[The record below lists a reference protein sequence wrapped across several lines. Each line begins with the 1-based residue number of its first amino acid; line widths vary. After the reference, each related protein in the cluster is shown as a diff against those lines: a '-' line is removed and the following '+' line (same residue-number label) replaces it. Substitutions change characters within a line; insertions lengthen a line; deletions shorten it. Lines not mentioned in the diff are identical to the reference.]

1 MSIVY
6 GNMNIQFIMIRF
18 VGRLSGQI
26 DRMTRPR
33 ACELRQLHHVGLVS
47 ASCDLDLQLKGALL
61 GPLDQLLPPVGP
73 GDTLACEPQV
83 PASSHNRE
91 P

>member
-1 MSIVY
+1 MP
-6 GNMNIQFIMIRF
+6 
-18 VGRLSGQI
+18 
-26 DRMTRPR
+26 RPR
-33 ACELRQLHHVGLVS
+33 ACELRQLYHVGLVS

-61 GPLDQLLPPVGP
+61 GPLVQLLPAVGP
-73 GDTLACEPQV
+73 GDTLSCEPQV